1 MTAKLVEQGSMP
13 HSCLRDRFA
22 GSRAD
27 FVDCLGRCDPLGLL
41 YPNGGTDR
49 LQTRKRPKTAE
60 AVGRDRARLRRQ
72 IQRVNCGL
80 FILHIGE

>member
-41 YPNGGTDR
+41 YPNGVRIDCKRAIG
-49 LQTRKRPKTAE
+49 QKRPKRWAGTA
-60 AVGRDRARLRRQ
+60 RAYAGKFS
-72 IQRVNCGL
+72 V
-80 FILHIGE
+80 